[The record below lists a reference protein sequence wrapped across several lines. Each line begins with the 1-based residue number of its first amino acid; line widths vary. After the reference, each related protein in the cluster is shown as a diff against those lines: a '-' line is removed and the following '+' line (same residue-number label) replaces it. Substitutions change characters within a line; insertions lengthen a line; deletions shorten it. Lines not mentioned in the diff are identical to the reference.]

1 MASTGEPARLGV
13 LIIVENLPVP
23 FDRRV
28 WNEARAL
35 RAAGYSVAVICPTG
49 KGFEARQEVIDGIA
63 IYRHPLPEASR
74 AAAYLAEYGAAL
86 FWQIVLSLRAWRR
99 MRFDVIHACNPPD
112 TIFLVAAFWK
122 VLFGTR
128 FVFDQHD
135 LCPELYEANFG
146 RRGPLYCVLRG
157 LERMTYRIA
166 DVVIATN
173 RSYRRIALE
182 RGKVGPDRV
191 FVVRSGPDLERMRI
205 GPPQPAL
212 KNGRPFLVGY
222 VGVIGKHEGI
232 EYLLDA
238 VAHIVHERGRRDIQF
253 AVVGGG
259 PELDRMRAAV
269 ERLGIGAF
277 VSFPG
282 RVPDEALLAWLNTA
296 DVCVNPDE
304 VNDMN
309 DKSTMNKIM
318 EYMAL
323 AKPIVQFDVTEG
335 RFSAQAASLYARP
348 NDALSFAAAILEL
361 IDDPMERAR
370 MGAFGRERIER
381 ALAWTYEVPK
391 LLAAYD
397 AVAAKRRRR
406 SSRRGRVL
414 RELPAT
420 SSCARTAIA
429 GSSRPALTS
438 TGARSRAPC
447 EEECQPSDPA
457 LVRNSG
463 EGRIEQPEPAE
474 RPGACAALLDE
485 LETGMKKKADFDRA
499 ADEFLA
505 PTPRLVRFF
514 SSRRLLLR
522 TDRALGA
529 FGTGDARR
537 IDG

>member
-1 MASTGEPARLGV
+1 MASTGERRRLGV
-13 LIIVENLPVP
+13 LIVVENLPVP

-35 RAAGYSVAVICPTG
+35 RAAGHSVAIICPTG
-49 KGFEARQEVIDGIA
+49 KGFEARQQVIDGIA

-74 AAAYLAEYGAAL
+74 AAAYLLEYGTAL

-122 VLFGTR
+122 ILFGTR

-146 RRGPLYCVLRG
+146 RRGPLYRVLRG
-157 LERMTYRIA
+157 LERMTYRLA
-166 DVVIATN
+166 DIVIATN
-173 RSYRRIALE
+173 HSFRRIALE
-182 RGKVGPDRV
+182 RGNVGPDRV

-222 VGVIGKHEGI
+222 LGVIGKHEGI

-238 VAHIVHERGRRDIQF
+238 IAHIVHERGRRDIQF

-259 PELDRMRAAV
+259 PELDRMRAAAA
-269 ERLGIGAF
+269 RLGIDAF

-282 RVPDEALLAWLNTA
+282 RVPDDALLAWLNTA

-335 RFSAQAASLYARP
+335 RYSAQAASLYARP

-361 IDDPMERAR
+361 IDDPMRRAR

-381 ALAWTYEVPK
+381 SLAWTHEVPK

-397 AVAAKRRRR
+397 AVAAKRPRRASLR
-406 SSRRGRVL
+406 SSRRGTV
-414 RELPAT
+414 
-420 SSCARTAIA
+420 
-429 GSSRPALTS
+429 
-438 TGARSRAPC
+438 ARSAR
-447 EEECQPSDPA
+447 
-457 LVRNSG
+457 
-463 EGRIEQPEPAE
+463 
-474 RPGACAALLDE
+474 
-485 LETGMKKKADFDRA
+485 ET
-499 ADEFLA
+499 
-505 PTPRLVRFF
+505 
-514 SSRRLLLR
+514 
-522 TDRALGA
+522 
-529 FGTGDARR
+529 
-537 IDG
+537 